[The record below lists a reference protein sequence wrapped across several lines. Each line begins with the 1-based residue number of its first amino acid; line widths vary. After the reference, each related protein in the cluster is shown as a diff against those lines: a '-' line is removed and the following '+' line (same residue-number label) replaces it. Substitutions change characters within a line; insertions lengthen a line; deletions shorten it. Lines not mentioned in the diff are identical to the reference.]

1 MKLTVNGEP
10 AEHADGLT
18 LSALLAELKLDP
30 RRVAVERN
38 KLIVRR
44 AHFEKTN
51 LADGD
56 VVEILTLVGGG

>member
-10 AEHADGLT
+10 AEHTDGLT
-18 LSALLAELKLDP
+18 VSALLAELKLDP

-38 KLIVRR
+38 KDIIRR
-44 AHFEKTN
+44 AHFDKTD

-56 VVEILTLVGGG
+56 ELEIVTLVGGG